1 MFVLQNMAPSY
12 PQYNNGSKAFL
23 KSHLNTSTTQV
34 FFRFFQFVTLQNPI
48 LIASIIWTVH
58 QSKSCCHCT
67 FGKRE
72 QSFQIKSLYCKIRQ
86 PTTMGPKASLKSH
99 LNSYTKVCTR
109 CSVDEFKKSL
119 SDVKNGF
126 HTYFMQVFQKYS
138 RD

>member
-34 FFRFFQFVTLQNPI
+34 SFRFFQFVTLQNPI

-58 QSKSCCHCT
+58 QRKSCCHCT
-67 FGKRE
+67 FRKRE
-72 QSFQIKSLYCKIRQ
+72 QSFQIESLYCKIKQ
-86 PTTMGPKASLKSH
+86 PTIMGPKGSLKSH
-99 LNSYTKVCTR
+99 LSSYIKVYSLCN
-109 CSVDEFKKSL
+109 VDEFQKSL
-119 SDVKNGF
+119 SYVENGF